1 MKLLRVHQWVK
12 NLFIFL
18 PIFFSKHITEIEY
31 IIPSIFVFMAFCFI
45 SSSIYCF
52 NDIYDV
58 DSDRK
63 HPVKCKRPIAAGK
76 VSIKTAYIIM
86 FALAILS
93 LSIIIGGFHK
103 DFNITIKTMGIIL
116 FYFFMNIAYCIKLKH
131 IAIID
136 TFIIATGF
144 VLRVVIGGV
153 ATNIW
158 VSHWIILMTFLLAL
172 FLAFAKRRDDVII
185 YKDTG
190 VKIRNNINRYNI
202 EFMNQAISI
211 IAAIIIVSYIMYTVS
226 TDVIKR
232 FNSSY
237 LYITTIWVLLGVL
250 RYLQIT
256 IVDVKSG
263 SPTKVLAKDRFI
275 QISILGWI
283 ITFLFIIYF

>member
-1 MKLLRVHQWVK
+1 M
-12 NLFIFL
+12 
-18 PIFFSKHITEIEY
+18 
-31 IIPSIFVFMAFCFI
+31 
-45 SSSIYCF
+45 
-52 NDIYDV
+52 
-58 DSDRK
+58 
-63 HPVKCKRPIAAGK
+63 
-76 VSIKTAYIIM
+76 
-86 FALAILS
+86 
-93 LSIIIGGFHK
+93 
-103 DFNITIKTMGIIL
+103 
-116 FYFFMNIAYCIKLKH
+116 KH

-144 VLRVVIGGV
+144 VLRVVISGV

-158 VSHWIILMTFLLAL
+158 ISHWIILMTFLLAL

-190 VKIRNNINRYNI
+190 IKIRNNINRYNI

-226 TDVIKR
+226 TDVIER

-275 QISILGWI
+275 QISIGGWL

>member
-31 IIPSIFVFMAFCFI
+31 IIPSTFVFMAFCFI

-63 HPVKCKRPIAAGK
+63 HPVKCKRPIASGK
-76 VSIKTAYIIM
+76 VSIRTAYIIM
-86 FALAILS
+86 FALVILS
-93 LSIIIGGFHK
+93 SSIIVLGFYK
-103 DFNITIKTMGIIL
+103 DVSIAIRTMSIIL
-116 FYFFMNIAYCIKLKH
+116 FYFFMNIAYCIKLKQV
-131 IAIID
+131 AIID

-158 VSHWIILMTFLLAL
+158 ISHWIILMTFLLAL
-172 FLAFAKRRDDVII
+172 FLAFAKRRDDVVI

-190 VKIRNNINRYNI
+190 IKIRNNINRYNI

-226 TDVIKR
+226 TDVIER

-275 QISILGWI
+275 QVSILGWI

>member
-1 MKLLRVHQWVK
+1 MKLLRIHQWIK

-31 IIPSIFVFMAFCFI
+31 IRPSFFVFLAFCFI

-52 NDIYDV
+52 NDIFDV
-58 DSDRK
+58 ESDRK
-63 HPVKCKRPIAAGK
+63 HPVKCKRPIASGK
-76 VSIKTAYIIM
+76 ISIKIAYIIM
-86 FALAILS
+86 LTLVLLS
-93 LSIIIGGFHK
+93 LSVIVLGFNK
-103 DFNITIKTMGIIL
+103 DFSIAIKTMSIIL
-116 FYFFMNIAYCIKLKH
+116 FYFFMNIAYCIRLKH
-131 IAIID
+131 VAIID
-136 TFIIATGF
+136 TFIISIGF
-144 VLRVVIGGV
+144 VLRVIIGGI
-153 ATNIW
+153 ASNIW
-158 VSHWIILMTFLLAL
+158 ISHWIILMTFLLAL
-172 FLAFAKRRDDVII
+172 FLAFAKRRDDVVI

-211 IAAIIIVSYIMYTVS
+211 IAAIIIVSYVMYTVS
-226 TDVIKR
+226 PDVIQR
-232 FNSSY
+232 FKSSY

-275 QISILGWI
+275 QISIGGWI